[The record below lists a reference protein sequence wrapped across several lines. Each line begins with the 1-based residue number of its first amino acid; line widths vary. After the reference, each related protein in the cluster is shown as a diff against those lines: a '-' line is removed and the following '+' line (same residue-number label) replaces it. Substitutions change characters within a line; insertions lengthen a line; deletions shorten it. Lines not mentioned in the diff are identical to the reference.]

1 MSGLNSEAEEEEE
14 SHPGNN
20 HNHNH
25 NNNSNHNNNPN
36 TAGLTHPQRLQEWG
50 PRFQRLADLYGEAG
64 ALDADARAMRTLR
77 GVGANP
83 IQVNGHER
91 CNGHA

>member
-1 MSGLNSEAEEEEE
+1 MSGLNSEAEEEEDA
-14 SHPGNN
+14 HA
-20 HNHNH
+20 HNNH
-25 NNNSNHNNNPN
+25 NNNNNNNPN
-36 TAGLTHPQRLQEWG
+36 ATNNGGLTHPQRLQEWG

-77 GVGANP
+77 GVGVNP